1 MTKVQDDALSAC
13 PVARAV
19 DIVGDKWTIL
29 ILRELYMG
37 NTRFEEIQIQT
48 EANPQLLA
56 GRLKALEANEM
67 IERKPYSERPL
78 RYEYVLTKKGQAFY
92 PAMYALRA
100 WGETWCK
107 TKSEGL
113 AVRFVHK
120 ACGHDVELGNFCKH
134 CGVPVERKD
143 LDNVVSKRLLTER
156 AARAEAFTTARR
168 AAASARRG

>member
-78 RYEYVLTKKGQAFY
+78 RYEYVL
-92 PAMYALRA
+92 R
-100 WGETWCK
+100 
-107 TKSEGL
+107 
-113 AVRFVHK
+113 RFIPRCMRF
-120 ACGHDVELGNFCKH
+120 APG
-134 CGVPVERKD
+134 
-143 LDNVVSKRLLTER
+143 
-156 AARAEAFTTARR
+156 
-168 AAASARRG
+168 ARRGARRRVKG